1 MDYKKSLEDLEK
13 ALSELRDE
21 NEIIPIVVEGD
32 KDIDALRKLDLN
44 GEIISVNT
52 GKSLTDFCDKIASK
66 YKEIIILTDWDR
78 RGGYLCH
85 TIRKNLEGRVNCNL
99 HFREIFAKNSMIRT
113 IEGLPSWIETIKSKI
128 TNGLKRNF
136 NEKLPRG

>member
-21 NEIIPIVVEGD
+21 NEKIPIIVEGE
-32 KDIDALRKLDLN
+32 KDIEALRKLDII
-44 GEIISVNT
+44 GEIISVNIGT
-52 GKSLTDFCDKIASK
+52 SLTDFCDKIASK
-66 YKEIIILTDWDR
+66 YKQIIILTDWDR

-99 HFREIFAKNSMIRT
+99 YYREILAKNSMIRT
-113 IEGLPSWIETIKSKI
+113 IEGLPSWIETIKGKI
-128 TNGLKRNF
+128 NNGLKRNF

>member
-1 MDYKKSLEDLEK
+1 MDYKKSLEDLQK

-32 KDIDALRKLDLN
+32 KDIEALRKLDLN

-52 GKSLTDFCDKIASK
+52 GTSLTDFCDKIASK

-85 TIRKNLEGRVNCNL
+85 TIRKNLKGRVNCNL
-99 HFREIFAKNSMIRT
+99 YYREVFAKNSMIRT
-113 IEGLPSWIETIKSKI
+113 IEGLPSWIDTMKGKI
-128 TNGLKRNF
+128 NEGMKRNL